1 MQLLKYAGKIWW
13 DKPSKLWH
21 STPDIKLKNIGNA
34 ALYGDARARPFMD
47 DYQKRAMQR
56 YHTYAVDGEFDSVE
70 DMLDNVAAWLLQTKD
85 SLSVYLPTNAR
96 AELTRPPWNINVD
109 RHISGRVI
117 SNLVRN
123 DPATDDAPDVPSALR
138 ADMLLSDMIRWN
150 AYAEHREEQGEELFA
165 KYIDRSLIW
174 LRASGLSE
182 MLGLSPRNDTL
193 VNRSLTTSSVFDP
206 FTVDS
211 VPAGWF
217 GDEDDVPS
225 DSVRLGVILD
235 PDFDEY
241 QAGF

>member
-1 MQLLKYAGKIWW
+1 MLPRRPVLRRWQQRCCWRQRR
-13 DKPSKLWH
+13 KLRVV
-21 STPDIKLKNIGNA
+21 LR
-34 ALYGDARARPFMD
+34 ALRAFLELPVLRARP
-47 DYQKRAMQR
+47 
-56 YHTYAVDGEFDSVE
+56 
-70 DMLDNVAAWLLQTKD
+70 
-85 SLSVYLPTNAR
+85 
-96 AELTRPPWNINVD
+96 AELVQRRGDEGPL
-109 RHISGRVI
+109 RH
-117 SNLVRN
+117 
-123 DPATDDAPDVPSALR
+123 
-138 ADMLLSDMIRWN
+138 
-150 AYAEHREEQGEELFA
+150 AEHREEQGEELFA